1 MTRVS
6 RCFARVRIGVVV
18 LASSIGASGLSLAAS
33 VDEARQQADIAA
45 LIQELDYL
53 IDHTERL
60 ADRYRADR
68 APVTFN
74 YASLAGAVAADA
86 RAQRR
91 LSQRAPSRRPRRA
104 ARAGGR
110 VPDAAALTLAG

>member
-18 LASSIGASGLSLAAS
+18 LAGSIGASGLSLAAS
-33 VDEARQQADIAA
+33 VDAARQQADIAA

-74 YASLAGAVAADA
+74 YAALLEQLRLTRARSADYLNERHRVVHAAPPAPAGASLT
-86 RAQRR
+86 RR
-91 LSQRAPSRRPRRA
+91 R
-104 ARAGGR
+104 
-110 VPDAAALTLAG
+110 

>member
-1 MTRVS
+1 VTRVS

-18 LASSIGASGLSLAAS
+18 LAGSIGASDLSLAAS

-74 YASLAGAVAADA
+74 YAALLEQLRLTRARSADYLNERHRVVHAAPPAPAGASLT
-86 RAQRR
+86 RR
-91 LSQRAPSRRPRRA
+91 R
-104 ARAGGR
+104 
-110 VPDAAALTLAG
+110 

>member
-1 MTRVS
+1 VTRVS

-18 LASSIGASGLSLAAS
+18 LAGSIGASGLSLAAS

-74 YASLAGAVAADA
+74 YAALLEQLRLTRARSADYLNERHRVVHAAPPAPAGASLT
-86 RAQRR
+86 RR
-91 LSQRAPSRRPRRA
+91 R
-104 ARAGGR
+104 
-110 VPDAAALTLAG
+110 

>member
-6 RCFARVRIGVVV
+6 RGFAGAAIGAAV
-18 LASSIGASGLSLAAS
+18 LIGNPGASGQSVAAP

-74 YASLAGAVAADA
+74 YAALLEQLRVTRARSADYLNERHRVVHAAPPAPAGASLT
-86 RAQRR
+86 RR
-91 LSQRAPSRRPRRA
+91 R
-104 ARAGGR
+104 
-110 VPDAAALTLAG
+110 

>member
-1 MTRVS
+1 
-6 RCFARVRIGVVV
+6 VRIGVVV
-18 LASSIGASGLSLAAS
+18 LAGSIGASGLSHAAA
-33 VDEARQQADIAA
+33 VDAARQQADIAA

-74 YASLAGAVAADA
+74 YAALLEQLRLTRARSADYLNERHRVVHAAPPAPAGASLT
-86 RAQRR
+86 RR
-91 LSQRAPSRRPRRA
+91 R
-104 ARAGGR
+104 
-110 VPDAAALTLAG
+110 

>member
-18 LASSIGASGLSLAAS
+18 LAGSIGASGLSLAAS

-74 YASLAGAVAADA
+74 YAALLEQLRLTRARSADYLNERHRVVHAAPPVPAGASLT
-86 RAQRR
+86 RR
-91 LSQRAPSRRPRRA
+91 R
-104 ARAGGR
+104 
-110 VPDAAALTLAG
+110 

>member
-1 MTRVS
+1 MVTRVA
-6 RCFARVRIGVVV
+6 RRFAV
-18 LASSIGASGLSLAAS
+18 ASIGAAVLIGHPGATRLGHAAS

-53 IDHTERL
+53 IDRTERL

-74 YASLAGAVAADA
+74 YAALLEQLRLTRARSADYLNERHRVVHAAPPMPAGASLT
-86 RAQRR
+86 RR
-91 LSQRAPSRRPRRA
+91 R
-104 ARAGGR
+104 
-110 VPDAAALTLAG
+110 

>member
-1 MTRVS
+1 MTRAS
-6 RCFARVRIGVVV
+6 LFFALARIGVVV
-18 LASSIGASGLSLAAS
+18 WAGMGTSGPSVAAS

-74 YASLAGAVAADA
+74 YAALLEQLRLTRARSADYLNERHRVVHAAPPAPAGAALA
-86 RAQRR
+86 RRR
-91 LSQRAPSRRPRRA
+91 
-104 ARAGGR
+104 
-110 VPDAAALTLAG
+110 

>member
-1 MTRVS
+1 VTRVS

-18 LASSIGASGLSLAAS
+18 LAGSIGASGLSLAAS

-74 YASLAGAVAADA
+74 YAALLEQLRLTRARSADYLNERHRVVHAAPPVPAGASLT
-86 RAQRR
+86 RR
-91 LSQRAPSRRPRRA
+91 R
-104 ARAGGR
+104 
-110 VPDAAALTLAG
+110 

>member
-18 LASSIGASGLSLAAS
+18 LAGSIGASGLSLAAS

-74 YASLAGAVAADA
+74 YAALLEQLRLTRARSADYLNERHRVVHAAPPAPAGASLT
-86 RAQRR
+86 RR
-91 LSQRAPSRRPRRA
+91 R
-104 ARAGGR
+104 
-110 VPDAAALTLAG
+110 

>member
-6 RCFARVRIGVVV
+6 RGFALVRIGVVV
-18 LASSIGASGLSLAAS
+18 LAGSLGASGLSRAAS
-33 VDEARQQADIAA
+33 VDAARQQADIAA

-53 IDHTERL
+53 IDQTERL

-74 YASLAGAVAADA
+74 YAALLEQLRLTRARSADYLNERHRVVHAAPPIPAGASLT
-86 RAQRR
+86 RR
-91 LSQRAPSRRPRRA
+91 R
-104 ARAGGR
+104 
-110 VPDAAALTLAG
+110 

>member
-6 RCFARVRIGVVV
+6 RCFALVRIGVVV
-18 LASSIGASGLSLAAS
+18 LAGSIGASGLSLAAS

-74 YASLAGAVAADA
+74 YAALLEQLRLTRARSADYLNERHRVVHAAPPVPAGASLT
-86 RAQRR
+86 RR
-91 LSQRAPSRRPRRA
+91 R
-104 ARAGGR
+104 
-110 VPDAAALTLAG
+110 